1 MKNYLLFRLYGPLAS
16 WGDIAVGVNR
26 PSYDHP
32 SKSAIM
38 GLIAAAL
45 GIRRDEEE
53 KHRELSESY
62 NFAVAVHSSGNFLRD
77 YHTVQVPSTS
87 AIKNQKY
94 ILTRKEELG
103 VDNDE
108 LSTILSSRDY
118 YCDSYYTVMIWA
130 RNTEFPYSLEFIG
143 KKLREPEFVLYLGRK
158 SSPPSLPFEAKIVS
172 GENLEKAIKKAEF
185 KCQEFLSL
193 LKIPSQA
200 RLYWEGDENGL
211 DPVHT
216 ITRRDYI
223 LSRKRWQFAD
233 RKENYMVLEL
243 GE

>member
-1 MKNYLLFRLYGPLAS
+1 MRNYLLFQLYGPMAS

-38 GLIAAAL
+38 GLLAAAL

-62 NFAVAVHSSGNFLRD
+62 NFAVAVHSSGTFLRD
-77 YHTVQVPSTS
+77 YHTVQVPSAS
-87 AIKNQKY
+87 SLKNQKY
-94 ILTRKEELG
+94 VLTRKEELG
-103 VDNDE
+103 VEKDE
-108 LSTILSSRDY
+108 LNTILSSRDY
-118 YCDSYYTVMIWA
+118 YCDSCYTVVVWA
-130 RNTEFPYSLEFIG
+130 RNAENPYSLEVLV
-143 KKLREPEFVLYLGRK
+143 KKLKEPEFVLYLGRK
-158 SSPPSLPFEAKIVS
+158 SCPPSLPFEAKVVS
-172 GENLEKAIKKAEF
+172 GDNLEEVIKKAEF

-193 LKIPSQA
+193 LKTPSQV
-200 RLYWEGDENGL
+200 RLYWEGDESGMEPL
-211 DPVHT
+211 HT
-216 ITRRDYI
+216 ISRKDSV

-233 RKENYMVLEL
+233 RKEHYMMMEL

>member
-1 MKNYLLFRLYGPLAS
+1 MKNYLLFRLYGPLVS

-53 KHRELSESY
+53 KHRELSELY
-62 NFAVAVHSSGNFLRD
+62 NFAVAVYSSGTFLRD
-77 YHTVQVPSTS
+77 YHTVQIPSAS
-87 AIKNQKY
+87 AIKNQRY
-94 ILTRKEELG
+94 IITRKEELG
-103 VDNDE
+103 VEKDE
-108 LSTILSSRDY
+108 LNTILSSRDY
-118 YCDSYYTVMIWA
+118 YCDSFYTVIIWT
-130 RNTEFPYSLEFIG
+130 RNTEPPYSLEFLVN
-143 KKLREPEFVLYLGRK
+143 KLKEPEFALYLGRK
-158 SSPPSLPFEAKIVS
+158 SCPPSLPFEAKIVS
-172 GENLEKAIKKAEF
+172 GENLEEVIKKAEF

-193 LKIPSQA
+193 LKPPSQV
-200 RLYWEGDENGL
+200 RLYWEGNESGL
-211 DPVHT
+211 EPSHT
-216 ITRRDYI
+216 ITRRDSV

-233 RKENYMVLEL
+233 RKEYYMMMEL

>member
-38 GLIAAAL
+38 GLLAAAL
-45 GIRRDEEE
+45 GIRRDEDE
-53 KHRELSESY
+53 KHQELSESY

-77 YHTVQVPSTS
+77 YHTVQVPSAS

-130 RNTEFPYSLEFIG
+130 RNVEFPYSLELIG

-158 SSPPSLPFEAKIVS
+158 SCPPSLPFEAKIVS
-172 GENLEKAIKKAEF
+172 GENLEEVIKKAEF

-193 LKIPSQA
+193 LKIPSQV
-200 RLYWEGDENGL
+200 RLYWEGNESDLE
-211 DPVHT
+211 PVHT
-216 ITRRDYI
+216 IIRRDHI
-223 LSRKRWQFAD
+223 TSRKRWQFAD

>member
-32 SKSAIM
+32 SKSATM
-38 GLIAAAL
+38 GLLAAAL

-77 YHTVQVPSTS
+77 YHTVQVPSAS

-103 VDNDE
+103 VDKDE

-118 YCDSYYTVMIWA
+118 YCDSYYTVVIWA
-130 RNTEFPYSLEFIG
+130 KNAEFPYSLELIG

-158 SSPPSLPFEAKIVS
+158 SCPPSLPFEAKIVS
-172 GENLEKAIKKAEF
+172 GDNLEEAIKKAEF

-193 LKIPSQA
+193 LKIPSQV
-200 RLYWEGDENGL
+200 RLYWEGDESGL
-211 DPVHT
+211 EPVHT
-216 ITRRDYI
+216 ITRRDDI